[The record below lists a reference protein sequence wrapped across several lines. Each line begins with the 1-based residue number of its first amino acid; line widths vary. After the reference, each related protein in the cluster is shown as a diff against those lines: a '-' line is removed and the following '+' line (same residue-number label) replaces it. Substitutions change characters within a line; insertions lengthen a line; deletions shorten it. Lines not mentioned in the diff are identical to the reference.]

1 MIDNPTFRIASP
13 TVADRQSGSI
23 VGPQVAV
30 ISGSAHSPR
39 TAAIDAPAHTSKKTE
54 DLLRSAVGPLLA
66 VATAAVAPLF
76 VAAVAAVVAITFSL
90 SPAPDRPL
98 SLAGPISGHSVLHF
112 PR

>member
-1 MIDNPTFRIASP
+1 MIDHPTFRIASP

-76 VAAVAAVVAITFSL
+76 VAAVAAVVAITLSL

>member
-39 TAAIDAPAHTSKKTE
+39 TATIDAPAHTSKKTE
-54 DLLRSAVGPLLA
+54 DFLRSLVGPLVA
-66 VATAAVAPLF
+66 VATAAVGPLL
-76 VAAVAAVVAITFSL
+76 VAATAAVVAISLSL

-98 SLAGPISGHSVLHF
+98 SVDGPVSGHSVLHF